1 MRVHALVY
9 CAFILEHCAIKSF
22 EYNYYQQPVLKPC
35 TCCFSSRLNLEI
47 NWTWRAW
54 AMGKATCII
63 CLLTT
68 CPRFSSC
75 ALSFAVDVHPV
86 HDRLIELYSF
96 TSWWIY
102 IIHLSKCK
110 KHSSMTAAWWYNF
123 MDFCM
128 LCFMIQTGEFI
139 CFKLQALSLW
149 FLGCWQE

>member
-1 MRVHALVY
+1 MRVNALVY

-22 EYNYYQQPVLKPC
+22 EYNYYRQPVLKPC
-35 TCCFSSRLNLEI
+35 TCCFSSSRLNLEI

-86 HDRLIELYSF
+86 HDGLIELYSF
-96 TSWWIY
+96 TNWWIY
-102 IIHLSKCK
+102 MIHLSKCK
-110 KHSSMTAAWWYNF
+110 KHSSMIAAWWY
-123 MDFCM
+123 
-128 LCFMIQTGEFI
+128 ITSWI
-139 CFKLQALSLW
+139 SVYSAWFKLHALSLW
-149 FLGCWQE
+149 FLGYWQE